1 MLNIAF
7 IETVDIILDTY
18 VHVIVF
24 CETWYSLI
32 VVDGAY
38 IEKSQVYFKFSEGV
52 KNYYHR
58 HFWFSIRPHCTENT
72 IYVFPEMKL
81 RGLVHNSYIYLMYL
95 SEQFIYSQ
103 GQSACLAA
111 AKQAEQTNPGK
122 I

>member
-1 MLNIAF
+1 MEKESFRMLNIAF

-58 HFWFSIRPHCTENT
+58 PFWFFYSP
-72 IYVFPEMKL
+72 KL
-81 RGLVHNSYIYLMYL
+81 YRKYDLCVPRNETL
-95 SEQFIYSQ
+95 
-103 GQSACLAA
+103 
-111 AKQAEQTNPGK
+111 
-122 I
+122 